1 MKSISADEV
10 LCFHCGRKHD
20 VVSAHGVAMVDCPA
34 RYAHDIILLKTECPA
49 YLPIEVTDSN
59 CTGNCRQCVLGDEW
73 REWA

>member
-10 LCFHCGRKHD
+10 LCLSCGRKHALIS
-20 VVSAHGVAMVDCPA
+20 VIGTAWVDCPTA
-34 RYAHDIILLKTECPA
+34 YAHDIISLRTECSD
-49 YLPIEVTDSN
+49 YLPKNNRND